1 MEWKML
7 NQPPLNIAHRG
18 FSGRFP
24 ENTML
29 AFEKAYET
37 GVDGI
42 ELDVQMSKDQ
52 ELVIIHDSTV
62 DRTTDGTGY
71 VKDLTLEEIR
81 RLDAGAH
88 DERVMEREPVPTL
101 EEYLE
106 WAADKELLTN
116 IELKTNI
123 FEYPGIEQKVI
134 QLVEAHQM
142 EDRLVCSSF
151 NHFTIQRMKE
161 LHPALRCGLLCSDWV
176 VGMGRYTRELGIECV
191 HPAFYML
198 KNTDY
203 VKELQDKG
211 LDIHTWTINKEE
223 WMREAMDAGVTS
235 IITNFP
241 DRLKAVL
248 TAE

>member
-1 MEWKML
+1 MR
-7 NQPPLNIAHRG
+7 NNPPLNIAHRG
-18 FSGRFP
+18 FSGNFP

-42 ELDVQMSKDQ
+42 ELDVQMTKDQ

-71 VKDLTLEEIR
+71 VKDLTLEDIR
-81 RLDAGAH
+81 GLNAGAY
-88 DERVMEREPVPTL
+88 DERVVEKEPVPTL
-101 EEYLE
+101 EQYLI

-123 FEYPGIEQKVI
+123 FEYPGIEQKVV

-142 EDRLVCSSF
+142 EDRIVFSSF
-151 NHFTIQRMKE
+151 NHFTVQRMKA
-161 LHPALRCGLLCSDWV
+161 LNPSLRCGLLCSDWV
-176 VGMGRYTRELGIECV
+176 VGMGRYTRELGVECV

-198 KNTDY
+198 QNGDY
-203 VKELQDKG
+203 VTEIQEKG
-211 LDIHTWTINKEE
+211 LDIHTWTINDEE
-223 WMREAMDAGVTS
+223 WMRKAIEAGVTS

-241 DRLKAVL
+241 DQLNAVL
-248 TAE
+248 TAQ